1 MYSFRLKVFC
11 CVAQNLSFTKAAHEL
26 HITQPAVSHHIQELE
41 QELGVQLFNRLATSI
56 EITEAGELLLRH
68 ATKISECYR
77 ELDFDMRLLNRHH
90 AGELRLGA
98 SGTIAQYLLPAC
110 MASFSEKFKKIKLSL
125 IEENSEAIEQAV
137 VDGRI
142 DLGLVEFPMR
152 RSSLRYSPMLQDEL
166 LLVASAHGRWASLD
180 EISVAELANMPLV
193 MGCDESDVNRSVE
206 QLFESYQVP
215 FQSLNVMMRLD
226 GSEAVKRYVAYSDC
240 LAFISEQAFRRDT
253 RAGEYKVIE
262 IVDKVVSRQLSFVR
276 NMGATKD
283 VVKDFIDYMQEWIV
297 RGEY

>member
-11 CVAQNLSFTKAAHEL
+11 SVAQNLSFTKAAHEL

-41 QELGVQLFNRLATSI
+41 QELGVQLFNRLTASI

-77 ELDFDMRLLNRHH
+77 ELDFDMHLLNRHH

-98 SGTIAQYLLPAC
+98 SPTIAQYILPAC
-110 MASFSEKFKKIKLSL
+110 MASFFAKFKKIKLSL

-137 VDGRI
+137 ADGCI

-166 LLVASAHGRWASLD
+166 LLVTSVYGRWASLN
-180 EISVAELANMPLV
+180 EISLAELANIPLV
-193 MGCDESDVNRSVE
+193 MGRDGSDVNRSVQ
-206 QLFESYQVP
+206 QLLGSNLESLQP
-215 FQSLNVMMRLD
+215 LNVMMRLD
-226 GSEAVKRYVAYSDC
+226 GHEAVKRYIAHSDC
-240 LAFISEQAFRRDT
+240 LAFVSEHAFNRDT
-253 RAGEYKVIE
+253 HAGEYKVIK
-262 IVDKVVSRQLSFVR
+262 IVDRIVSRQFAFVR

-297 RGEY
+297 RCEN